1 MTAGEWQS
9 TGGQESWLQE
19 LGEYLLAHGA
29 GGPEEVHG
37 IIDRWPAPGPPA
49 VGPRR
54 CHCTRIVLNGIQELV
69 SRSTVVCAPG
79 PLTPLRVSTKAFTQQ
94 EVRKVVMT

>member
-9 TGGQESWLQE
+9 NGGQESWLQE

-37 IIDRWPAPGPPA
+37 IIDRWPAPGPLA

-54 CHCTRIVLNGIQELV
+54 HL
-69 SRSTVVCAPG
+69 
-79 PLTPLRVSTKAFTQQ
+79 
-94 EVRKVVMT
+94 